1 MKKKVLVRRVLTS
14 LDEEDYRAL
23 LEMSMRTGHSA
34 SSLVREAV
42 KRLLREGR

>member
-1 MKKKVLVRRVLTS
+1 MRKPLVRRVLTS

-23 LEMSMRTGHSA
+23 LEVSARTGHSLSA
-34 SSLVREAV
+34 LVREAV